1 MIRKILLVLS
11 VLPIG
16 FFQPGYGGDTSMI
29 ETDEAMVLFEEG
41 LGEVAKDVVDLQ
53 LRLKVELEESLGW
66 KLNVR
71 PTILLVRD
79 RERFE
84 RMAGSRHVVA
94 YAIPQRNLIVIDYS
108 KMNTRPFSLRAVL
121 KHELCHL
128 LLHRHIEGGNLPKWL
143 DEGVS
148 QWVSEGIAEIIM
160 DEKRSALNE
169 AILSGNY
176 IGLDALRDRFPE
188 ERRSL
193 ILAYEESQSFVDFIT
208 SQFGRNAI
216 LDILARLK
224 QGKSVEM
231 AVQES
236 LSVPLDELE
245 GRWHRYLE
253 KRTTWFT
260 YLTRNLYV
268 ILFFLAAL
276 ITIWGFIRVLMKK
289 RRYPDEPNEY

>member
-1 MIRKILLVLS
+1 
-11 VLPIG
+11 
-16 FFQPGYGGDTSMI
+16 
-29 ETDEAMVLFEEG
+29 
-41 LGEVAKDVVDLQ
+41 
-53 LRLKVELEESLGW
+53 
-66 KLNVR
+66 
-71 PTILLVRD
+71 
-79 RERFE
+79 
-84 RMAGSRHVVA
+84 
-94 YAIPQRNLIVIDYS
+94 
-108 KMNTRPFSLRAVL
+108 MNTRPFSLRAVL

-128 LLHRHIEGGNLPKWL
+128 LLHGHIEGGNLPKWL

-169 AILSGNY
+169 AILSRNY

-188 ERRSL
+188 ERSSL
-193 ILAYEESQSFVDFIT
+193 LLAYEESQSFVDFIT

-224 QGKSVEM
+224 QGNSVEM

-236 LSVPLDELE
+236 LSVSLDELE

-253 KRTTWFT
+253 ERTTWFT

-289 RRYPDEPNEY
+289 RRYPDESNDN

>member
-1 MIRKILLVLS
+1 
-11 VLPIG
+11 
-16 FFQPGYGGDTSMI
+16 MI